1 MTYLNSEVFYRYLP
15 PESCELVP
23 LPPRAMAE
31 SVEKGVLDAGPLP
44 IAEIHRLGNK
54 VNSIGNLGVAANGPA
69 QSVFLF
75 SEIPPDELA
84 GSRIGVTKHTA
95 TSVQLLRVLLNDL
108 WNVKYYDLVE
118 LDESPD
124 ASLIIG
130 DPALRELKTSTH
142 KYVTDLGVA
151 WNELTSLPFVFAEWV
166 IRSEIDPKIRDEF
179 ESALAAATQTG
190 IANFDQI
197 ATARAN
203 DMMSHSEVQTY
214 VSNFVYELS
223 EAERSGQR
231 EFADRLAQ
239 LPEWRPSAAE
249 ELAAK

>member
-31 SVEKGVLDAGPLP
+31 SVAKGVLDAGPLP

-75 SEIPPDELA
+75 SEVPPGELV
-84 GSRIGVTKHTA
+84 GSHIGITKHTA

-108 WNVKYYDLVE
+108 WNVQDYDLVE
-118 LDESPD
+118 LNESPG

-130 DPALRELKTSTH
+130 DPALQELKTTSH
-142 KYVTDLGVA
+142 KYVTDLGIA
-151 WNELTSLPFVFAEWV
+151 WKELTSLPFVFAEWV
-166 IRSEIDPKIRDEF
+166 IRSEIAPDMRDEF
-179 ESALAAATQTG
+179 ESALVAATQAG
-190 IANFDQI
+190 VANVDQI

-203 DMMSHSEVQTY
+203 EMMSHSEVHTY
-214 VSNFVYELS
+214 VSNFIYELGD
-223 EAERSGQR
+223 EERLGQR
-231 EFADRLAQ
+231 EFAARLSQ

-249 ELAAK
+249 ELTAK